1 MKIEEIIK
9 QPEGRRLEFKEALPF
24 SYKETHYEQLRTI
37 TNDYE
42 QIYQNPFK
50 PNFNKQELQQELQ
63 YWLRQGIEKEK
74 QELQQELKQE
84 IQQELKQ
91 ESLFTLIISKLLDA
105 PKSRKEIS
113 IELGQK
119 AISGRLNEV
128 LTKLLQCRLIEWT
141 IKDKPNSPKQKF
153 KLTKRGLAFYVLVK
167 NGGKL

>member
-37 TNDYE
+37 TNKYIKSFN
-42 QIYQNPFK
+42 Q
-50 PNFNKQELQQELQ
+50 FNKQELQQELQ

-74 QELQQELKQE
+74 QEL
-84 IQQELKQ
+84 QQELKQ

-128 LTKLLQCRLIEWT
+128 FSQIAPIPIDRM
-141 IKDKPNSPKQKF
+141 DH
-153 KLTKRGLAFYVLVK
+153 
-167 NGGKL
+167 

>member
-50 PNFNKQELQQELQ
+50 PNFNKQEL
-63 YWLRQGIEKEK
+63 
-74 QELQQELKQE
+74 
-84 IQQELKQ
+84 QQELKQ

>member
-84 IQQELKQ
+84 
-91 ESLFTLIISKLLDA
+91 SLFTLIISKLLDA

-153 KLTKRGLAFYVLVK
+153 KLTKRGLAFYVLVRK
-167 NGGKL
+167 K